1 MALTSNSDLYGAAHE
16 DGFNLII
23 HHVMQQRPSLFNY
36 GTASFLQNP
45 EELFCREIKSH
56 PEVARRGNPLA
67 SSVDPLPIPGTNL
80 GVEFCFQISNLAIDF
95 HPGNQF
101 DLPAELTPP
110 LNDQQASLYLEVCAA
125 IACPEREIVERFA
138 DQLAVESSKQGK
150 DKEHKDDVGRPL
162 QPLPF
167 KSIECFCLKIF
178 ATAHAELIG
187 SRNDKQLGIRLDGL
201 EIVDIE
207 PQGLENSLECY
218 IGSIIRLSLLPKLRF
233 PLSTMLLEIP
243 GLFNIAIS
251 PAPVSNNPAI
261 EEDQIKVFANMEV
274 SP

>member
-45 EELFCREIKSH
+45 EEMFCKNIKAH

-67 SSVDPLPIPGTNL
+67 ASIDPLPVPGTHL
-80 GVEFCFQISNLAIDF
+80 GVEFCLQISELAIDF

-101 DLPAELTPP
+101 DLPDELSPP
-110 LNDQQASLYLEVCAA
+110 LNNQQASFYIEVCAA

-138 DQLAVESSKQGK
+138 DQLATGSSDQGK
-150 DKEHKDDVGRPL
+150 EKDRKEDNPPL

-167 KSIECFCLKIF
+167 KNIECFCLKLF

-187 SRNDKQLGIRLDGL
+187 PANDKTLGIRMDGL
-201 EIVDIE
+201 EIVDIK

-218 IGSIIRLSLLPKLRF
+218 IGTIIRLSLLPKLRF
-233 PLSTMLLEIP
+233 PLSTLLLEIP
-243 GLFNIAIS
+243 GLFSVAIS
-251 PAPVSNNPAI
+251 PAPVNNNPAI
-261 EEDQIKVFANMEV
+261 EDDQIKVFANLEV